1 MSLLTI
7 LSHLVWVQ
15 LGPSW
20 SQLGVGPTWV
30 TLIFRTIGSQFA
42 LNLGPICGNL
52 GHFVANLDWPEPIW
66 PQLRPSWDQ
75 LEPTWVSLEPTWGQL
90 WSNWNRTILIPSWT
104 QLKPIC
110 WSIQPHCCCNPPYQA
125 ANQVAHRPKGSE
137 LQGCMQAWNGKNQV
151 VHNLFSLR
159 VEGWNH
165 LQNTWT
171 IYYFLIDFVTI
182 VHRFWLLL
190 GPRSSF
196 WRCCWRLGPTWP
208 PPFISERDM
217 ISVSLR

>member
-137 LQGCMQAWNGKNQV
+137 LQGCMQPWNGKNQV
-151 VHNLFSLR
+151 VHR
-159 VEGWNH
+159 
-165 LQNTWT
+165 
-171 IYYFLIDFVTI
+171 
-182 VHRFWLLL
+182 
-190 GPRSSF
+190 PR
-196 WRCCWRLGPTWP
+196 G
-208 PPFISERDM
+208 SEH
-217 ISVSLR
+217 